1 VITIEQLE
9 VRFDAE
15 RQRDELVFA
24 ALFARHIAS
33 HDEQRTRAADAE
45 ERARC
50 ERSVSEGR
58 GGW

>member
-15 RQRDELVFA
+15 RQHDEIVFA
-24 ALFARHIAS
+24 QLFARHIAS
-33 HDEQRTRAADAE
+33 HDERRVRAADAD

-50 ERSVSEGR
+50 ERSVAEGR

>member
-24 ALFARHIAS
+24 QLFARHIARY
-33 HDEQRTRAADAE
+33 DAKRTSGADAE
-45 ERARC
+45 ARAHG

-58 GGW
+58 DAW

>member
-1 VITIEQLE
+1 MITIDQLE

-24 ALFARHIAS
+24 ELFARYIARYEDRRKQGAD
-33 HDEQRTRAADAE
+33 DEARANE
-45 ERARC
+45 ERSAL
-50 ERSVSEGR
+50 GGG